1 MARYPPLIGGGFLY
15 GGLAAAYHRHR
26 RRPESRA
33 DKKHRTEFAPLLVQE
48 FGRDRNSRSSRLG
61 NPEDT
66 AAGRAHWLTL
76 MESSFLFYK
85 RKIGVP
91 FSLKMKLVAQAQSRH
106 PPHAATRLFRSRTFH
121 PTARAK
127 GRTEL

>member
-1 MARYPPLIGGGFLY
+1 MARYPSLIGAGFLY
-15 GGLAAAYHRHR
+15 GSVAAAYHRHR

-33 DKKHRTEFAPLLVQE
+33 DKKPRTEFAPLLVQQ

-66 AAGRAHWLTL
+66 AARPGALVNPHGELL
-76 MESSFLFYK
+76 SFYR

-91 FSLKMKLVAQAQSRH
+91 H
-106 PPHAATRLFRSRTFH
+106 GAAGT
-121 PTARAK
+121 TAAVQRQ
-127 GRTEL
+127 R